1 MGRPIKKLQ
10 KSDINKNS
18 SSQVSHTIRKIKEN
32 EAKYTAVL
40 VLVFMALFCVIGFFT
55 LRVNNGF
62 LTDSVHQLDVAD
74 YGLSLS
80 SSVVT
85 LSASNVMS
93 EEEGL
98 QSNPYYLTVENRTMH
113 DMNYKIVLVEDE
125 DLYESCGCQSIPLNQ
140 IHFSFEEEHSTILDE
155 SHTIGEAFLMSGK
168 KKQYKVRIWLDSS
181 YDSFL
186 EAHFH
191 GHFVIERQ

>member
-18 SSQVSHTIRKIKEN
+18 SSQVSHTIKKIKEN

-40 VLVFMALFCVIGFFT
+40 VFGFMILFCVIGYFT
-55 LRVNNGF
+55 LRVNNNF
-62 LTDSVHQLDVAD
+62 LTDSVRQIDMTD

-85 LSASNVMS
+85 LSESNVMS

-98 QSNPYYLTVENRTMH
+98 QSNPYFLTVENRTKS
-113 DMNYKIVLVEDE
+113 DLNYKILLVEDK
-125 DLYESCGCQSIPLNQ
+125 DLYESCGCHSIPLEQ
-140 IHFSFEEEHSTILDE
+140 IHFSFEEENPSLLNE
-155 SHTIGEAFLMSGK
+155 SRTIGEAFLMSGK
-168 KKQYKVRIWLDSS
+168 KKQYKVKIWVDSS
-181 YDSFL
+181 HDSSL
-186 EAHFH
+186 EEHFH